1 MGKLSE
7 YKTTN
12 QIEKSNHSNRKMD
25 KRGVNRP
32 LTKEGIQ
39 MAGQW
44 EKKYSFI
51 SHQGHVG

>member
-1 MGKLSE
+1 MGKLPE

-25 KRGVNRP
+25 KRGMNRP

>member
-12 QIEKSNHSNRKMD
+12 QIEKSNHSNSKMD
-25 KRGVNRP
+25 KRGVTRP

-39 MAGQW
+39 MAGQCK
-44 EKKYSFI
+44 KKYSFI